1 MIDDGDDTVSLSLSL
16 ALALVNIISSRL
28 VSSFHRACLTSPAV
42 SPSRSQPINEPPSD
56 DVSRRLASDSNLVY
70 RPHRRIFERTARM

>member
-1 MIDDGDDTVSLSLSL
+1 MIDDGDDAASLSLSL

-28 VSSFHRACLTSPAV
+28 VSSFHRACLTSLAV
-42 SPSRSQPINEPPSD
+42 SPSRSQPINEPSD

-70 RPHRRIFERTARM
+70 RPHRRIFERTARI

>member
-1 MIDDGDDTVSLSLSL
+1 MIDDGDDAASLSLSL

-28 VSSFHRACLTSPAV
+28 VSSFHRACLTSPV
-42 SPSRSQPINEPPSD
+42 SPSRSQPINEPPPD
-56 DVSRRLASDSNLVY
+56 DARPPRADSNLVY

>member
-1 MIDDGDDTVSLSLSL
+1 MIDDGDDAASLSLSL

-28 VSSFHRACLTSPAV
+28 VSSFHRACLTSPV